1 MIKLHYAS
9 FIFLLPL
16 GCPLCF
22 RCCRCACRQAGNA
35 ATPRTART
43 RPMSLGSP
51 SPRTAPPA
59 GAFRFSPHL
68 VHLGALQCHCNAT
81 AMHFVQRLTPKVWT
95 CGRVCYISHS
105 MPEKLKK
112 WTMRGSIGFFWHNWV
127 SEGFPLKRSCLEV
140 PPSCYMG
147 WRISPNDGLKNYIF
161 NDVGMRFQ
169 SCQAPLQISKDG
181 GRQTSPWLRDPVS
194 GQPRRVR
201 HRISSASMLFTFW
214 LLTASKDMLW

>member
-51 SPRTAPPA
+51 SPP
-59 GAFRFSPHL
+59 
-68 VHLGALQCHCNAT
+68 LQCHCNAT

-105 MPEKLKK
+105 MPEKSKK

-127 SEGFPLKRSCLEV
+127 SEEFPLKRSCLEV
-140 PPSCYMG
+140 PPSCYMD

>member
-81 AMHFVQRLTPKVWT
+81 AM
-95 CGRVCYISHS
+95 
-105 MPEKLKK
+105 
-112 WTMRGSIGFFWHNWV
+112 
-127 SEGFPLKRSCLEV
+127 
-140 PPSCYMG
+140 
-147 WRISPNDGLKNYIF
+147 
-161 NDVGMRFQ
+161 
-169 SCQAPLQISKDG
+169 PLQCHCNAFCTAFNTQSVDVWACMLHLSFHAGEIEEVDYERKH
-181 GRQTSPWLRDPVS
+181 WLFL
-194 GQPRRVR
+194 
-201 HRISSASMLFTFW
+201 A
-214 LLTASKDMLW
+214 